1 MLMFIH
7 ILECMAQKV
16 PIINGNEL
24 LPSMSPGPGAIAL
37 HGRAHSVQAETRWCF
52 CERRGQ
58 DQLTSE
64 YGSVC
69 EKIHGK
75 CFVYSRRWRDSW
87 RVARHEARY

>member
-52 CERRGQ
+52 CERWGVRSP
-58 DQLTSE
+58 DL
-64 YGSVC
+64 
-69 EKIHGK
+69 
-75 CFVYSRRWRDSW
+75 
-87 RVARHEARY
+87 